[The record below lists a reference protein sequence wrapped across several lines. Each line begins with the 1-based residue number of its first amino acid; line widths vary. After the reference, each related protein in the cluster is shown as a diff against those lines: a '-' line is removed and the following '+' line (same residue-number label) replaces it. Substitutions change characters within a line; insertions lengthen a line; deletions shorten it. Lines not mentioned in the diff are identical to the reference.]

1 MFDRLHALL
10 DKHIA
15 SRRSDFPHI
24 QVSSV
29 GYGGAERDLE
39 ILIYHDNQ
47 LCSSALHTSSA
58 CNELLRYYNSMIA
71 DMPDVFIDME
81 PPVFIP
87 GGDDKQ
93 LFLRVVPRD
102 MELGGRVY
110 LNSTAKK
117 LQEHATVKTNKTGKF
132 LAWALRHGLDDLGM
146 RYDEQ
151 GRVDMDA
158 LCGTKE
164 FVSRNISKTDIKNV
178 AACDSK
184 LRFIIEGNTVRASQG
199 HSVEVNHAQCVPPK
213 VLYHGTALKNV
224 SSIEANGIRS
234 MSRVFVHLSEDI
246 ETANAVGRRHGTPYV
261 LTLDTQAM
269 LDDGIEFY
277 KADNAVWMVKDYI
290 PYKYVTATTEISE

>member
-1 MFDRLHALL
+1 MLDRLHALL

-15 SRRSDFPHI
+15 TRRYDFPHI
-24 QVSSV
+24 RVSSV

-39 ILIYHDNQ
+39 ILIYHNSP

-58 CNELLRYYNSMIA
+58 CNELMRYYNSMVA

-81 PPVFIP
+81 PPVFVP
-87 GGDDKQ
+87 GGDDKH
-93 LFLRVVPRD
+93 LFLRILPRK
-102 MELGGRVY
+102 MELDGRVY
-110 LNSTAKK
+110 LNSTTKK
-117 LQEHATVKTNKTGKF
+117 LQEQENAKTNKTGRF

-146 RYDEQ
+146 QYDEQ

-158 LCGTKE
+158 LCGTEE
-164 FVSRNISKTDIKNV
+164 FVSHNISKTDIKNV

-199 HSVEVNHAQCVPPK
+199 HSVEIKHAQCVPPK

-246 ETANAVGRRHGTPYV
+246 ETASTVGRRHGTPCV
-261 LTLDTQAM
+261 LTLDTVAM
-269 LDDGIEFY
+269 LEDGIEFY
-277 KADNAVWMVKDYI
+277 KSDNNVWMVKDYI
-290 PYKYVTATTEISE
+290 PYKYVIATTEISE